1 MVELLADA
9 PAYIGHKIA
18 VDRTRL
24 AVDPADRGLLG
35 PKNKE
40 MRGRRGRVH
49 HLQPVWPEPRFG
61 KTVPP
66 VLTRAESDKANAPL
80 RGT

>member
-1 MVELLADA
+1 MVERLADA

-40 MRGRRGRVH
+40 MQGRRGRVH
-49 HLQPVWPEPRFG
+49 HLQPGLARTALRENR
-61 KTVPP
+61 PP
-66 VLTRAESDKANAPL
+66 SPDAR
-80 RGT
+80 

>member
-9 PAYIGHKIA
+9 PAYIEPNIA

-61 KTVPP
+61 KPSP
-66 VLTRAESDKANAPL
+66 SPDAR
-80 RGT
+80 

>member
-9 PAYIGHKIA
+9 PAYIEPKIA

-24 AVDPADRGLLG
+24 AVDPADCGLVD

-40 MRGRRGRVH
+40 VRGRRGRVH
-49 HLQPVWPEPRFG
+49 HLQPVWPELRFG
-61 KTVPP
+61 KTVPQ
-66 VLTRAESDKANAPL
+66 S
-80 RGT
+80 